1 MGALCGES
9 GDGVGCR
16 LWSSIDQCPLVGAIG
31 IGVADW
37 RLLRDTADE
46 ASLLH
51 AFQLRMRS
59 CCQFLRYSSERRR
72 WLLTFDMLSEKSVWG
87 QLPTKD
93 CMRWFS
99 DVNTDLYNLWHM
111 R

>member
-1 MGALCGES
+1 MRWCG
-9 GDGVGCR
+9 V
-16 LWSSIDQCPLVGAIG
+16 SSLVIDRSVSIGRCMSTVNLGIG

-51 AFQLRMRS
+51 AFQLCMRS

-72 WLLTFDMLSEKSVWG
+72 CLLTFDMLSEKSVWG

-99 DVNTDLYNLWHM
+99 DVNTDLYNRWHM